1 MVALSIGKLAGY
13 SVNADWNRQKMN
25 VTYMKGITT
34 HHGHES
40 CLGSNDG
47 SEVRV
52 VLRGESRSF

>member
-34 HHGHES
+34 HHVHES
-40 CLGSNDG
+40 CL
-47 SEVRV
+47 VAV
-52 VLRGESRSF
+52 KK